1 MSSQFNCSTCTGN
14 STFCSNSTEEDCD
27 TDIHL
32 HVGLRVL
39 QAIVLVAI
47 TLACFGINS
56 VVLIVN
62 VTRKTLHTRNFL
74 LPLQI
79 ICSNLLYSVT
89 VLPFSVVSSGAGDWI
104 LGHGMCQFVALANS
118 VAITNQFCFSLVM
131 PLDKIFSIFLP
142 FWYQRKG
149 FRVSLIMS
157 VIAWLVMAVSVI
169 LPLDGI
175 LDCYGY
181 MPRFKTCAVI
191 VDNCIVFPYLVQ
203 ALLFFLGVG
212 MPFVLNAALFLK
224 ARKMC
229 VQILPSTGTSEEDH
243 QELVSRRKRERR
255 AINTVLILFSVL
267 LFLKMPLILLY
278 FLVSF
283 IQHPVVVYINEIVI
297 NPCFYLLFVVD
308 PLVILRNKD
317 FKAETRKMLKDVKE
331 KAHVFVQ
338 DYFQHCVEVLMSLKH
353 CSS

>member
-1 MSSQFNCSTCTGN
+1 MSSQFNCSTYTGN

-79 ICSNLLYSVT
+79 ICSNLFCSVT
-89 VLPFSVVSSGAGDWI
+89 VLPFNVVSSGAGDWI
-104 LGHGMCQFVALANS
+104 LGHGMCQFVALASN
-118 VAITNQFCFSLVM
+118 VAVSNQFLFSLVI
-131 PLDKIFSIFLP
+131 PLDKTFSVFFP
-142 FWYQRKG
+142 FWYQRNG
-149 FRVSLIMS
+149 FRVSLMMCVTAW
-157 VIAWLVMAVSVI
+157 VIEVIRVI

-175 LDCYGY
+175 LGCYGY
-181 MPRFKTCAVI
+181 MHTFKTCLLN
-191 VDNCIVFPYLVQ
+191 VDDCTVLLFVMQ
-203 ALLFFLGVG
+203 TLLFFFGAGV
-212 MPFVLNAALFLK
+212 PFVLNAVLFLK
-224 ARKMC
+224 ARKLS

-243 QELVSRRKRERR
+243 QALVSRRKRERR

-267 LFLKMPLILLY
+267 LFVKLPLFILF
-278 FLVSF
+278 FLLSSVE
-283 IQHPVVVYINEIVI
+283 QHPAVAYITEFLL
-297 NPCFYLLFVVD
+297 NPFFCSLFVVD
-308 PLVILRNKD
+308 PLVILRNKE
-317 FKAETRKMLKDVKE
+317 FKAETKKLFKDIKG
-331 KAHVFVQ
+331 K
-338 DYFQHCVEVLMSLKH
+338 VLMYVQKVSN
-353 CSS
+353 S

>member
-62 VTRKTLHTRNFL
+62 VTRKNLHTRNFL

-79 ICSNLLYSVT
+79 ICSNLFFSVA
-89 VLPFSVVSSGAGDWI
+89 VLPFNVVSSGAGDWI
-104 LGHGMCQFVALANS
+104 LGHGMCQFVALANT
-118 VAITNQFCFSLVM
+118 VAITNQALFSLVI
-131 PLDKIFSIFLP
+131 PLDKTFSVFFP
-142 FWYQRKG
+142 FWYQRNG
-149 FRVSLIMS
+149 FRVSLVMC
-157 VIAWLVMAVSVI
+157 VTAWLIVVIRGI

-175 LDCYGY
+175 LDSYRY
-181 MPRFKTCAVI
+181 MPRGNTCELT
-191 VDNCIVFPYLVQ
+191 VDDCSVSMSFVPPLT
-203 ALLFFLGVG
+203 FFFVVGV
-212 MPFVLNAALFLK
+212 PFVLNAVLFLK
-224 ARKMC
+224 ARKLS

-243 QELVSRRKRERR
+243 QALVSRRKRERR

-267 LFLKMPLILLY
+267 LFVKLPLILLT
-278 FLVSF
+278 FLLSCVE
-283 IQHPVVVYINEIVI
+283 QHPVVVYVAQFLVNPFFYSLFIVDALI
-297 NPCFYLLFVVD
+297 
-308 PLVILRNKD
+308 ILRNKE
-317 FKAETRKMLKDVKE
+317 FKAETKKLFKDVKE
-331 KAHVFVQ
+331 KVHHK
-338 DYFQHCVEVLMSLKH
+338 FQVLI
-353 CSS
+353 